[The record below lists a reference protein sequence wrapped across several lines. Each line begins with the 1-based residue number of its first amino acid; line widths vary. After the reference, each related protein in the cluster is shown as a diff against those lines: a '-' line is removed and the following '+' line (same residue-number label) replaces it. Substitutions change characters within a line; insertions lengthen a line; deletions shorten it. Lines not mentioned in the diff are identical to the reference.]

1 MQNRFVLITL
11 LVTALLAGCAI
22 QQPQSA
28 KEFRK
33 VAPGATFGKHDSFTV
48 NRRFDDIARTFEKQA
63 YKCLDQRIRMT
74 ESGHRYHHVVVT
86 KYTPTVLVSEN
97 TAELH
102 LQYVHEQGVLAV
114 SEIPE
119 KGYYLMVADATRM
132 DEKNTQIDMY
142 RPTIGHDAVVRAV
155 KGWAMGE
162 NVGCPDMTK

>member
-1 MQNRFVLITL
+1 MQNRFFLTTFLVTTL
-11 LVTALLAGCAI
+11 LTGCAVH
-22 QQPQSA
+22 QPQTA
-28 KEFRK
+28 AEFRQ
-33 VAPGATFGKHDSFTV
+33 VAPGATFGTHDSFVV
-48 NRRFDDIARTFEKQA
+48 NRNFDDVARTFEKQA

-74 ESGHRYHHVVVT
+74 ESGHMYHHVVVT
-86 KYTPTVLVSEN
+86 KYTPTVQVSEN

-132 DEKNTQIDMY
+132 DANTTQIDMY

-155 KGWAMGE
+155 KGWATGE